1 MRLQIRSDAQGPS
14 GLGAPGGNMSVAAE
28 RDDWAGLLDES
39 EGAISEAIFLPV
51 PPEPPLLSPRQVLA
65 GRFSIVRLI
74 ARGAMGVVYEARDE
88 ERQTLVAVKTLHP
101 RLAADSA
108 AMDRLRGEVLLA
120 RRLRHPA
127 VCRVLEIY
135 ALRTPAGEPLHF
147 LTRELI
153 SGRSLAERMAKG
165 RPFREDEAFPLV
177 SQMAHGLSAAHDIG
191 LVHRDFKPSNVLLV
205 RAEEGGRDESVVVT
219 DFGLLRALL
228 PDRRRTEPLPALAVD
243 LLDSLDHLAPEQL
256 AGGTVGPAT
265 DIYALGVVLHQM
277 VTGRLPSLHPLG
289 PLADSSVVPP
299 SALVPELGARWNDTI
314 LRCLER
320 TPGRRFQD
328 AREVVAALSQ

>member
-1 MRLQIRSDAQGPS
+1 
-14 GLGAPGGNMSVAAE
+14 
-28 RDDWAGLLDES
+28 
-39 EGAISEAIFLPV
+39 
-51 PPEPPLLSPRQVLA
+51 
-65 GRFSIVRLI
+65 
-74 ARGAMGVVYEARDE
+74 VVYEARDN
-88 ERQTLVAVKTLHP
+88 ERQTLIALKTLHP
-101 RLAADSA
+101 RLAADSS

-135 ALRTPAGEPLHF
+135 ALRTSAGEPLHF

-153 SGRSLAERMAKG
+153 SGISLAERLG
-165 RPFREDEAFPLV
+165 RGGPFREADAFPLV
-177 SQMAHGLSAAHDIG
+177 AQMALALSAAHDIG

-205 RAEEGGRDESVVVT
+205 PSQDGSRGERVVVT

-228 PDRRRTEPLPALAVD
+228 PDRRRTEPLPGLAVD

-256 AGGTVGPAT
+256 SGGAVGPAT
-265 DIYALGVVLHQM
+265 DVYALGVVMHQL

-299 SALVPELGARWNDTI
+299 VALVPELAARWNDTI

-328 AREVVAALSQ
+328 PREVVAALSVGERAAECQVGAEAGQ

>member
-1 MRLQIRSDAQGPS
+1 M
-14 GLGAPGGNMSVAAE
+14 NVTAE
-28 RDDWAGLLDES
+28 RDDWAGLLDET
-39 EGAISEAIFLPV
+39 EGADVAAAFLPG

-65 GRFSIVRLI
+65 GRFCIIRLI

-88 ERQTLVAVKTLHP
+88 ERGTLVAVKTLHP

-108 AMDRLRGEVLLA
+108 AMDRLRSEVLLA

-135 ALRTPAGEPLHF
+135 ALRTSAGEPLHF
-147 LTRELI
+147 LTRQLI
-153 SGRSLAERMAKG
+153 SGMSLAERLRKG
-165 RPFREDEAFPLV
+165 RPFRETEAFPLV
-177 SQMAHGLSAAHDIG
+177 AEMAQALSAAHDIG

-205 RAEEGGRDESVVVT
+205 SGEDGSRGERVVVT
-219 DFGLLRALL
+219 DFGLIRALL

-243 LLDSLDHLAPEQL
+243 LLDSLEHLAPEQL
-256 AGGTVGPAT
+256 SGGVVGPAT
-265 DIYALGVVLHQM
+265 DVYALGVVLHQM
-277 VTGRLPSLHPLG
+277 VTGRFPSLHPLG

-299 SALVPELGARWNDTI
+299 AALVPELAARWNDTI

-328 AREVVAALSQ
+328 PREVVVALT